1 MTYSDK
7 VATRELTEDNVPLF
21 WPMLAAAR
29 MGEQGLELYAKNLEF
44 LSEEA
49 KIQHLKRPAA
59 ATANRIMLDL
69 RTMAFRD
76 YSAPA
81 AKGIPTI
88 VVAPYA
94 GHSAV
99 IADYYKGQSLVETLL
114 AHGLD
119 RVLLT
124 DWKSATVDMKDLEI
138 DQYLAELNVCVDDLG
153 GRVNLIGLCQG
164 GWMSAM
170 YAARFPGKVV
180 SLVLAGAPIDTD
192 AGNGPVK
199 RMAHTYPIAFYEELV
214 ELGGG
219 LMRGAT
225 MLRGWKNMHP
235 GQNYIRKH
243 IDLYEHVGDPAY
255 LKKEETF
262 ESCTRTRSTCPAAGI
277 FRRLS
282 NCSAKTGLLKA
293 VSSALAVDLT
303 SGTSHARSTCWRVH
317 LMTSPQRNRSSMV
330 RNISE
335 RQRSRSRRSSFR
347 VAISAFS
354 WARERCSRPGH
365 RLRTGSV
372 ASPSIQ

>member
-1 MTYSDK
+1 
-7 VATRELTEDNVPLF
+7 
-21 WPMLAAAR
+21 LADAGCSTDGRA
-29 MGEQGLELYAKNLEF
+29 GAGELYARNLEF

-49 KIQHLKRPAA
+49 KIQHLQRPAA

-76 YSAPA
+76 YSAPE

-114 AHGLD
+114 ANGLD

-180 SLVLAGAPIDTD
+180 SGCI
-192 AGNGPVK
+192 
-199 RMAHTYPIAFYEELV
+199 
-214 ELGGG
+214 
-219 LMRGAT
+219 
-225 MLRGWKNMHP
+225 
-235 GQNYIRKH
+235 
-243 IDLYEHVGDPAY
+243 
-255 LKKEETF
+255 
-262 ESCTRTRSTCPAAGI
+262 
-277 FRRLS
+277 
-282 NCSAKTGLLKA
+282 
-293 VSSALAVDLT
+293 
-303 SGTSHARSTCWRVH
+303 
-317 LMTSPQRNRSSMV
+317 
-330 RNISE
+330 
-335 RQRSRSRRSSFR
+335 
-347 VAISAFS
+347 
-354 WARERCSRPGH
+354 
-365 RLRTGSV
+365 
-372 ASPSIQ
+372 